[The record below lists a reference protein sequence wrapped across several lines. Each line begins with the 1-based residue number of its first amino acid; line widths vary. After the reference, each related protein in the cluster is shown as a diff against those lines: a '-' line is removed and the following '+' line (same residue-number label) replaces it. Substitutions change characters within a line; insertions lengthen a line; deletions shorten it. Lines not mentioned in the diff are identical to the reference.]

1 MCKVLSEFEDLKA
14 LITLMDA
21 YDFNYLSTD
30 DLEEIDFIA
39 DDLDIKISDFCEEID
54 NMYNDDERI
63 YEIFTIWYEEINSQY
78 LNAKM
83 KIEKL
88 ICR

>member
-54 NMYNDDERI
+54 NMYNDDEII
-63 YEIFTIWYEEINSQY
+63 YEIFTIWY
-78 LNAKM
+78 
-83 KIEKL
+83 
-88 ICR
+88 